1 MNRLANLLGVCLMG
15 TLMGLLMVTSAR
27 AQQIHGDYIES
38 RNADVYTGHCYAM
51 SELNLVGDQAILAWR
66 VAKGEW
72 DGVQLDGLSVVGVA
86 RANGTLGSPYSENLS
101 ARSVLIVDERATPQ
115 QRTALASLARALS
128 GDLLS
133 DVVRTEVAP
142 IRLELEFMGEHPSGG
157 RVEAGSIAS
166 IVARSLTAKDHIC
179 GNEQTYYPP
188 LGATAHSMPVVASLD
203 QFRGEGL
210 GVSWTLRGKRSGF
223 VGHFA
228 R

>member
-1 MNRLANLLGVCLMG
+1 MKRLTILLGVCLMG
-15 TLMGLLMVTSAR
+15 MLLSTNAR

-72 DGVQLDGLSVVGVA
+72 EGVQLDGLSVVGVA
-86 RANGTLGSPYSENLS
+86 RATGTLGSPYSENLT
-101 ARSVLIVDERATPQ
+101 AKSVIIVDERANPAQ
-115 QRTALASLARALS
+115 QKALASFARTMS
-128 GDLLS
+128 GNLFD

-157 RVEAGSIAS
+157 RVEAGTIAS
-166 IVARSLTAKDHIC
+166 IIARSLTAKDHIC

-188 LGATAHSMPVVASLD
+188 LSSTAHSMPVVASLD
-203 QFRGEGL
+203 QFKGEGL

>member
-1 MNRLANLLGVCLMG
+1 MKRLTMILGICLTVMTISTG
-15 TLMGLLMVTSAR
+15 VQ

-51 SELNLVGDQAILAWR
+51 SELNLAGDQAILAWR

-72 DGVQLDGLSVVGVA
+72 DGVALDGLSVVGVA
-86 RANGTLGSPYSENLS
+86 RATGTLGSPFVESPT
-101 ARSVLIVDERATPQ
+101 AKSVLIIDEKATPP
-115 QRTALASLARALS
+115 QRLALQSFARAMS
-128 GDLLS
+128 GHLFDE
-133 DVVRTEVAP
+133 VVRTEIAP
-142 IRLELEFMGEHPSGG
+142 ITLELEFMGEHPSGG

-188 LGATAHSMPVVASLD
+188 LSRTAHSMPVVASLD

>member
-1 MNRLANLLGVCLMG
+1 MNRLAILPGVCLLG
-15 TLMGLLMVTSAR
+15 ILLTTGVM

-38 RNADVYTGHCYAM
+38 RNADVYTGHCFAM
-51 SELNLVGDQAILAWR
+51 SELNLAGDQAILAWR
-66 VAKGEW
+66 VSKGEW
-72 DGVQLDGLSVVGVA
+72 DGVPLDGLSVVGVT
-86 RANGTLGSPYSENLS
+86 RASGTLGSPYSENLTS
-101 ARSVLIVDERATPQ
+101 KTVLILDERATSE
-115 QRTALASLARALS
+115 QRKALASLARTMS
-128 GDLLS
+128 GNLLD
-133 DVVRTEVAP
+133 DVVRTEIAP

-188 LGATAHSMPVVASLD
+188 LASTAHSMPVVASLD
-203 QFRGEGL
+203 QFSGAGL
-210 GVSWTLRGKRSGF
+210 GVSWTLRGKRSAF